1 MVASTTI
8 KCNYCNKRILARF
21 QVGYNNIPFDFYCP
35 CGVSINGKYILDN
48 TKLELVN
55 AKEVNTNL
63 DEIDYYINLSSEF
76 YSKKLA
82 EYKGLNDMISNGLT
96 PFMISIMCFEDD
108 NIVDVGRKVSIY
120 LDYQKN
126 DWTKIKPLYELFFN
140 NKIELIK
147 QSISEYSFLLDIENT
162 LDAYMALH
170 QINIIKF
177 SNIFDEDI
185 LKKYIEITHDISNV
199 DKNNGL
205 LKFIEYIKEKENFT
219 LLSKKIFEVYNEWIE
234 NFDKFLPIV
243 YMSFANNKKLSKEE
257 YGITTINLDGLK
269 SFYVK
274 SYELILELLLVPVGL
289 NNIFERGEYNLFYK
303 ESKAKNFDSYFLLNK
318 YDRVY
323 TLSDDDKFSKY
334 LNLNRHVRNSISH
347 FDYEYDKLTQLITFY
362 DRFKGKCSTNPMY
375 LRDFAEICFDNF
387 KLLVYLNELFY
398 SIRKVDYVSLGNII
412 HIKESFE

>member
-55 AKEVNTNL
+55 AKEVDTNL

-82 EYKGLNDMISNGLT
+82 EYKGFDDMISNGLT

-108 NIVDVGRKVSIY
+108 NIVDVGRRVSIY

-147 QSISEYSFLLDIENT
+147 QPINEYSFLLDIENT

-185 LKKYIEITHDISNV
+185 LKKYIEITHDIFNV
-199 DKNNGL
+199 DKNNEL

-257 YGITTINLDGLK
+257 YGITTINFDSLK

-289 NNIFERGEYNLFYK
+289 NNIFERGEYNLFYE

-323 TLSDDDKFSKY
+323 TISDDDKFSKY

-347 FDYEYDKLTQLITFY
+347 FDYEYDKLTQLIIFY
-362 DRFKGKCSTNPMY
+362 DRFKGKCSKNQMY

-398 SIRKVDYVSLGNII
+398 SIRKVDFVSSGNII